1 MTPLF
6 MDYYGNMHSGRESNR
21 RARWT
26 CACCVISEPR
36 LHTDAARL
44 NSVSRCGEFSSRI
57 RVTQEK
63 HSCHDPTNP
72 IDFISLSPLRS
83 FVVSRKKFLDTLLVN
98 RSALLNLIFSCATNS
113 REFISSF
120 REFQA
125 DCSLSRIWFD
135 QTVERTCVPC
145 TSQ

>member
-6 MDYYGNMHSGRESNR
+6 MDYYGNMHSGRASNR

-26 CACCVISEPR
+26 CACCVISELW
-36 LHTDAARL
+36 LHTDAAGW
-44 NSVSRCGEFSSRI
+44 NSASQCDEFSRI
-57 RVTQEK
+57 RVTQEERP
-63 HSCHDPTNP
+63 CHDPTNP
-72 IDFISLSPLRS
+72 IDFISLSLPRS
-83 FVVSRKKFLDTLLVN
+83 SMVSHKKFLDTLLVN
-98 RSALLNLIFSCATNS
+98 RSTLLNLIFSCTTNS

-135 QTVERTCVPC
+135 QTVKRTYCVHPNR
-145 TSQ
+145 